1 MKNLFLGSIILLI
14 FTISFSLV
22 QISCSKTTA
31 QNSSQ
36 NVNQLNKV
44 IYSKSGI
51 TGGGAEPQ
59 IWISNY
65 DGTNATQVPIAL
77 SATTHIA
84 SDLNTFSIRLS
95 PDGQKIFFMGYET
108 STTPYTITLYSCNID
123 GSNVQTV
130 TSSNTEQI
138 RFGGAY

>member
-1 MKNLFLGSIILLI
+1 MKNLLMGSIILVLFAI
-14 FTISFSLV
+14 AFSLV

-44 IYSKSGI
+44 IYAKSGA
-51 TGGGAEPQ
+51 TGGGADPQ
-59 IWISNY
+59 IWIANY
-65 DGTNATQVPIAL
+65 DGTNANQVTIAL

-95 PDGQKIFFMGYET
+95 PDG
-108 STTPYTITLYSCNID
+108 
-123 GSNVQTV
+123 
-130 TSSNTEQI
+130 
-138 RFGGAY
+138 